1 MCLNKTKN
9 IVKLDGTKVIGL
21 KDKYGNEV
29 HLLDKFRIP
38 IGDWNIH
45 LFQLRLKEKYGTL
58 YLVEE
63 VQVGDDTFSINWGV
77 TKEIMKQCVK
87 EEEK

>member
-1 MCLNKTKN
+1 MCFNKN

-21 KDKYGNEV
+21 KDKYGNDV

-58 YLVEE
+58 YLIEE
-63 VQVGDDTFSINWGV
+63 VQVGDDKYTINWGV
-77 TKEIMKQCVK
+77 TKEIMRQCVK
-87 EEEK
+87 EVE

>member
-1 MCLNKTKN
+1 MCLSKTKN
-9 IVKLDGTKVIGL
+9 IIKLDGTRVIGL
-21 KDKYGNEV
+21 KDKYGNDV

-63 VQVGDDTFSINWGV
+63 IKIEDETYTINWGV
-77 TKEIMKQCVK
+77 TKEIMKHCIKEVK
-87 EEEK
+87 